1 METARLLVR
10 REVVMNGLEH
20 YPCIRRASRNTFK
33 ETDWIPQ
40 GLRAIHEVG
49 PCRRTAV
56 EVACCFLTLNIGMV
70 RWAKKTVDLEDSRV
84 GGIREKALTLD
95 VRVRRRR
102 CDGCG
107 RRLTAVGGSGWQG
120 TSSGASAT
128 KSAAPAKTS
137 SGKWTVPRTPWGDPD
152 LQGLWPSIDM
162 QGTPY
167 ERPPELAGKAV
178 LNEEEFAARAKEQNA
193 RRRGWGETGV
203 PQRQASLIVEPA
215 DGRFPPLTPEGQARF
230 ATARSTYYLDFPD
243 AVVHHPFNN
252 FEDLGP
258 YDRCITRGVLPS
270 MMPTAYNMGN
280 EIFQIP
286 GYVIIR
292 NEMIHE
298 TRSIP
303 LDGRPHINSRI
314 RQYMGDSRG
323 HWEGDTL
330 VIETT
335 NFNGKVGMT
344 RNGNTAPTST
354 DLRLVERLTRT
365 DADTIQYEATVI
377 DPRIW
382 VRPWKVALPLKQ
394 HPEYGMFEYACH
406 EGNYAMKNIL
416 SAARSDEENEAAPFP
431 AR

>member
-1 METARLLVR
+1 VR
-10 REVVMNGLEH
+10 GQLRSTFVFTGVVAVAIAVTPL
-20 YPCIRRASRNTFK
+20 IAA
-33 ETDWIPQ
+33 Q
-40 GLRAIHEVG
+40 G
-49 PCRRTAV
+49 
-56 EVACCFLTLNIGMV
+56 
-70 RWAKKTVDLEDSRV
+70 
-84 GGIREKALTLD
+84 
-95 VRVRRRR
+95 
-102 CDGCG
+102 
-107 RRLTAVGGSGWQG
+107 
-120 TSSGASAT
+120 
-128 KSAAPAKTS
+128 AAPAAGVTKSIAAAKPAT
-137 SGKWTVPRTPWGDPD
+137 TYAVPRTPWGDPD

-178 LNEEEFAARAKEQNA
+178 LDDSEFQSRAKVQNA
-193 RRRGWGETGV
+193 RRRGWGETGI
-203 PQRQASLIVEPA
+203 PSRQASLIVEPA
-215 DGRFPPLTPEGQARF
+215 DGRLPPLTAEGQQRF
-230 ATARSTYYLDFPD
+230 ATAKSTYYLDFPD
-243 AVVHHPFNN
+243 AVAHHPFDN

-258 YDRCITRGVLPS
+258 YDRCITRGVLAS
-270 MMPTAYNMGN
+270 MLPTAYNMGN
-280 EIFQIP
+280 EIFQVP

-303 LDGRPHINSRI
+303 LDGRAHLGGKI

-323 HWEGDTL
+323 HWDGNSL

-344 RNGNTAPTST
+344 RNGNTAPTSP
-354 DLRLVERLTRT
+354 DLRLVERLMRT
-365 DADTIQYEATVI
+365 DDDTLQYEATVT

-382 VRPWKVALPLKQ
+382 VRPWKVALPFKR

-416 SAARSDEENEAAPFP
+416 SAARSDENDEAVPFP

>member
-1 METARLLVR
+1 MGTQR
-10 REVVMNGLEH
+10 RSIHPLTCAIFAAALAAWAAPLYAG
-20 YPCIRRASRNTFK
+20 
-33 ETDWIPQ
+33 Q
-40 GLRAIHEVG
+40 G
-49 PCRRTAV
+49 RTAP
-56 EVACCFLTLNIGMV
+56 
-70 RWAKKTVDLEDSRV
+70 
-84 GGIREKALTLD
+84 
-95 VRVRRRR
+95 
-102 CDGCG
+102 
-107 RRLTAVGGSGWQG
+107 
-120 TSSGASAT
+120 GAT
-128 KSAAPAKTS
+128 TAPAAAAKPAV
-137 SGKWTVPRTPWGDPD
+137 KWTVPRTPWGDPD

-178 LNEEEFAARAKEQNA
+178 LNDDEFTARATAQNAAR
-193 RRRGWGETGV
+193 RGGWGERGK
-203 PQRQASLIVEPA
+203 PSRQASLIVEPA
-215 DGRFPPLTPEGQARF
+215 DGRLPPLTPEGQRRF
-230 ATARSTYYLDFPD
+230 ETARSTYYLDFPD
-243 AVVHHPFNN
+243 AVVHHPFDN
-252 FEDLGP
+252 FEDLGV
-258 YDRCITRGVLPS
+258 YDRCITRGVLAS

-303 LDGRPHINSRI
+303 LDGRPHIGARI

-344 RNGNTAPTST
+344 RNGNTAMTSP

-365 DADTIQYEATVI
+365 DANTIHYEATVN

-382 VRPWKVALPLKQ
+382 VRPWKVALPLTQ

-416 SAARSDEENEAAPFP
+416 SGARSDDKAP
-431 AR
+431 

>member
-1 METARLLVR
+1 
-10 REVVMNGLEH
+10 
-20 YPCIRRASRNTFK
+20 
-33 ETDWIPQ
+33 
-40 GLRAIHEVG
+40 
-49 PCRRTAV
+49 
-56 EVACCFLTLNIGMV
+56 
-70 RWAKKTVDLEDSRV
+70 
-84 GGIREKALTLD
+84 
-95 VRVRRRR
+95 
-102 CDGCG
+102 
-107 RRLTAVGGSGWQG
+107 
-120 TSSGASAT
+120 
-128 KSAAPAKTS
+128 
-137 SGKWTVPRTPWGDPD
+137 
-152 LQGLWPSIDM
+152 M

-178 LNEEEFAARAKEQNA
+178 LDDKEFSARSAAQNA
-193 RRRGWGETGV
+193 RRGGWGELGI
-203 PQRQASLIVEPA
+203 PSRQASLIVEPA
-215 DGRFPPLTPEGQARF
+215 DGRLPPLTPEGKARF
-230 ATARSTYYLDFPD
+230 GTARSTYYLDFPD
-243 AVVHHPFNN
+243 AVVHHAFDN

-258 YDRCITRGVLPS
+258 YDRCITRGVLAS

-303 LDGRPHINSRI
+303 LDGRAHISNRI

-335 NFNGKVGMT
+335 NFNGRVG
-344 RNGNTAPTST
+344 
-354 DLRLVERLTRT
+354 V
-365 DADTIQYEATVI
+365 TVD
-377 DPRIW
+377 DPRTW

-416 SAARSDEENEAAPFP
+416 SAARSDEDKEAVPFP
-431 AR
+431 ERR